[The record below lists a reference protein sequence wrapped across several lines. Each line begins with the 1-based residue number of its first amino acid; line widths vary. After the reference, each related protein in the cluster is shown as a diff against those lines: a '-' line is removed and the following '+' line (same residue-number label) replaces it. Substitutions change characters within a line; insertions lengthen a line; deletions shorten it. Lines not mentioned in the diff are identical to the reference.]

1 LTLALSVLLV
11 VLVVVA
17 IGTLGVLVWALLRAV
32 DTMTSVKRLADDTD
46 RELMPLVAK
55 ADATLDAVNAEL
67 ERVEVI
73 VDQVQDVAETVTET
87 RRAAQDAA
95 DKAVVKVVRFG
106 RAVGEVLKPSV
117 RATDRTARQPAE
129 GETE

>member
-1 LTLALSVLLV
+1 LAVALSVLLI

-17 IGTLGVLVWALLRAV
+17 IGTLGVLVWALFKAV
-32 DTMTSVKRLADDTD
+32 DTMASVKRLADDAD
-46 RELMPLVAK
+46 RELMPLAAK
-55 ADATLDAVNAEL
+55 ADATLDSVNAEL

-73 VDQVQDVAETVTET
+73 VDQVQDVAVTVTET
-87 RRAAQDAA
+87 KRAAQDAA

-117 RATDRTARQPAE
+117 KAADRPNHAPPQ